1 MSDIHPDRIREQEWQ
16 SLTTATLPDI
26 LQTSLDTGLPSKQV
40 VRRTH
45 LFGPNTLPAPE
56 TPSWLWRFTRELANP
71 LTAVLALAV
80 ALTVY
85 LGDYVDAV
93 VIGAVIVINASI
105 GFIQEYRAEH
115 ALAAVNKLLS
125 PSAPSIRD
133 GTTQTLPVRR
143 LVPGDVVLLEAGAGV
158 PADCR
163 LVQVDGLE
171 VDESALTGES
181 APVVKSTD
189 ALASGVPLAERSNM
203 GFAGTTV
210 TRGAGRGVVV
220 ATGGRTE
227 LGAIGHMVRQVRSL
241 RTPLTQRLDR
251 LAGQITAAV
260 LVISAIT
267 LLWGLFVNRLDQQ
280 FIIIAIVGLAVGA
293 IPEGLPAVVSFA
305 LAWSAKRLAGLGALV
320 RRLPA
325 VEALGSV
332 DVVFTDKTGT
342 LTQNEMTVV
351 EVVTPEARHSV
362 TGVGYLPEGTIQDF
376 SPSMTATAE
385 LIQALCLC
393 NDSDLATDGSRLSV
407 SGDPTELALL
417 TLAEKAGINRPALA
431 ETLPRVGSVP
441 FDAENS
447 YMATVH
453 RSDAGTVAYL
463 KGSPEKIM
471 ELCASTLG
479 ADDRSHWEGAVAEQ
493 ARRGRRVLAAASLL
507 LPDGA
512 TTAAI
517 GQHDAHFLG
526 IVALIDPP
534 RPDAVEALEECR
546 QAGVHV
552 AMVTGD
558 HADTAQA
565 IANELGLGHG
575 GMLTGSEIDQMSD
588 AELGDRLETVTVIAR
603 ATPAHKLRLVT
614 LSQARGHFVAMTGD
628 GVNDAPALRQAH
640 IGVAMGNKGTD
651 AAREAADIV
660 LTDDRFSTISHAIRE
675 GRRVYDNIKKSLLFL
690 LATDLDEAALIMLA
704 ILFGIS
710 LPVTPTQILWVNLV
724 TSVALSFALIVERA
738 EKTVMNRGPN
748 PKSLSLI
755 TWSMLGRILFV
766 STLSVLATFAVFY
779 EQLAE
784 GVPLAQAQT
793 AAVTMLVVV
802 EVAVLLNHR
811 RFVAPALGAGSVRGN
826 RVVLTV
832 IGILLVLQLAFVYF
846 PPLQRLFGSTP
857 LPAESW
863 AVVGAVALGV
873 FVAIEAEKW
882 VRRRRGQK
890 VF

>member
-1 MSDIHPDRIREQEWQ
+1 MSAIHPDRIREHEWSALQ
-16 SLTTATLPDI
+16 TGSLPDV
-26 LQTSLDTGLPSKQV
+26 LETSLEAGLTADAVS
-40 VRRTH
+40 RRTT
-45 LFGPNTLPAPE
+45 LFGPNTLPAPQ
-56 TPSWLWRFTRELANP
+56 TPSWLWRFARELANP

-80 ALTVY
+80 ALTIY

-105 GFIQEYRAEH
+105 GFIQEYRAEN

-125 PSAPSIRD
+125 PSCRVIRG
-133 GTTQTLPVRR
+133 GTTLTLPVER

-181 APVVKSTD
+181 APVAKSSD
-189 ALASGVPLAERSNM
+189 ALAAGVPLAERSNM
-203 GFAGTTV
+203 AFAGTTV
-210 TRGAGRGVVV
+210 TRGAARGVVV

-267 LLWGLFVNRLDQQ
+267 LLWGLFVNQLDQQ

-305 LAWSAKRLAGLGALV
+305 LAWSAKRLAALGALV

-351 EVVTPEARHSV
+351 EIITPETRHTV
-362 TGVGYLPEGTIQDF
+362 TGVGYHPDGEIQDF
-376 SPSMTATAE
+376 SPSMTAAAE
-385 LIQALCLC
+385 LLHALSLC
-393 NDSDLATDGSRLSV
+393 NDSDVAIDGDRVTV

-417 TLAEKAGINRPALA
+417 TLAEKAGVNRTELA
-431 ETLPRVGSVP
+431 QAMPRVGSVP
-441 FDAENS
+441 FDADNS
-447 YMATVH
+447 YMATLH
-453 RSDAGTVAYL
+453 RSGNGTTAYL

-471 ELCASTLG
+471 ELCGSTLG
-479 ADDRSHWEGAVAEQ
+479 DDDRSRWEDTVTEQ
-493 ARRGRRVLAAASLL
+493 AGRGRRVLAAASVS

-512 TTAAI
+512 TTADIAR
-517 GQHDAHFLG
+517 HDARFLG
-526 IVALIDPP
+526 LVALIDPP
-534 RPDAVEALEECR
+534 RPDAIRALEECR
-546 QAGVHV
+546 EAGVHV

-565 IANELGLGHG
+565 IARELGLGHG
-575 GMLTGSEIDQMSD
+575 GVLTGSDIDQMSD
-588 AELGDRLETVTVIAR
+588 DELGDRLETVTVIAR

-640 IGVAMGNKGTD
+640 IGVAMGDKGTD
-651 AAREAADIV
+651 AARAAADIV

-704 ILFGIS
+704 ILFGVS

-738 EKTVMNRGPN
+738 EKTVMKRGPN

-766 STLSVLATFAVFY
+766 SALSVLATFAVFY

-811 RFVAPALGAGSVRGN
+811 RFVAPALGAGSVKGN

-832 IGILLVLQLAFVYF
+832 IGVLLLLQLGFVYF
-846 PPLQRLFGSTP
+846 PPLQQVFGSTALP
-857 LPAESW
+857 LESW

-882 VRRRRGQK
+882 VRRRLGQK